1 MKKRAIILPFAL
13 IAAMIVGCDNGSSN
27 NNDNNKGT
35 LKEKEEVKGLK
46 LLSIE
51 EDISAQ
57 YDWEEYAKRSQVSR
71 YSYYNRGNSGDN
83 NIQLFNPD
91 DYAELQGS
99 STQSQ
104 VSSKKQLKKKDV
116 SKQVYTPKKGDSSS
130 SSGEKPQF
138 EGVLNE
144 EQFFALSSTLGSA
157 VKDNTS
163 MTIHADE
170 DYEYVYFE
178 IDAGYKSST
187 IDMTYNIYDNDV
199 VTQNSSTTSL
209 VATDETYE
217 NHEEQTTKNKGFINN
232 RDIDGVNYFVQIVH
246 ELPKDGESEPEL
258 KDGEKYSIPNNY
270 RILDKNV
277 DKTPVK
283 DYFNFQM
290 RSNFTKILSKSNY
303 EAVDSDGNLVFDK
316 NSEWYSSSKDEAGN
330 ITLQYNQNLYYE
342 EGTQYAGQGVVQ
354 TIYAQLDSS
363 NRLLKYGY
371 SFEFTYYGDLL
382 RSYAMVFSYGYDSI
396 GEYQETDKV
405 IFDYNKYYDNGTLV
419 PNVENGNKHDE
430 AEALLEQVNDTI
442 IAAEINEP
450 TGVVREYNY
459 SQKLSSK
466 TYEEESL
473 SDTTLYNDNVSITYL
488 SQTGTDDSNNIY
500 AESAVIQQFNKDG
513 NNYQIQQFYGTSRYS
528 NGKVTTPYSEG
539 NEPEISLLDTSVIRN
554 IRKIYKN
561 SKRPNS
567 AVTTKL
573 TASLIPEGI
582 DEETNVTVAEHYVI
596 TLQACIQQSVS
607 DGKASLGYV
616 YTYKISFRLITK

>member
-1 MKKRAIILPFAL
+1 MKKRAMILPFAL
-13 IAAMIVGCDNGSSN
+13 IAAMIVGCDNRTPN
-27 NNDNNKGT
+27 NTGT

-46 LLSIE
+46 VLSIE
-51 EDISAQ
+51 EDVSAQ
-57 YDWEEYAKRSQVSR
+57 YDWEEYAKRNQVSS

-91 DYAELQGS
+91 DYAELQNS

-104 VSSKKQLKKKDV
+104 TSSKKQLKSKKKNV
-116 SKQVYTPKKGDSSS
+116 SKQVYTPKKGDSS

-157 VKDNTS
+157 VKNNTS
-163 MTIHADE
+163 MAIHADE
-170 DYEYVYFE
+170 NYEYVYFE

-217 NHEEQTTKNKGFINN
+217 NHEEKITKNKGFINN

-258 KDGEKYSIPNNY
+258 KDGEKYSVPNNY
-270 RILDKNV
+270 RVLDKNV

-290 RSNFTKILSKSNY
+290 RSNFTEILSKSNY

-316 NSEWYSSSKDEAGN
+316 NSEWYSSSKDEHGN

-371 SFEFTYYGDLL
+371 NFKFTYYDELL
-382 RSYAMVFSYGYDSI
+382 QSYAMVFNYGYDSI
-396 GEYQETDKV
+396 GEYHETDDDKV

-419 PNVENGNKHDE
+419 PDVENGNKHDE
-430 AEALLEQVNDTI
+430 AESLLEQVNDTI
-442 IAAEINEP
+442 IAAEFNEP
-450 TGVVREYNY
+450 TGVVREYKY
-459 SQKLSSK
+459 SQKLSK

-488 SQTGTDDSNNIY
+488 SQTGTDDSDSIY
-500 AESAVIQQFNKDG
+500 AESAVVQQFNKDG

-561 SKRPNS
+561 SKRANS
-567 AVTTKL
+567 AVTAKL
-573 TASLIPEGI
+573 TASLIPEGV

-607 DGKASLGYV
+607 DGQASLGYV